1 MEGISLEFWL
11 IASLIGVLA
20 GIVKGS
26 IGFAMP
32 TIIVSGISS
41 FYSPELALAALILPT
56 MMSNA
61 IQTLRGGLRSAW
73 QSLWSMRVFV
83 GIMLVVMVGA
93 AQIPGRISQ
102 EAFLLAIG
110 VPVLVLSLIQILG
123 WRPVVN
129 PARRIWVEVPASVF
143 TGFSGGMAG
152 IWGPP
157 TTLFLTA
164 IQTPKAR
171 QLQIQGAIYGLGS
184 IVLLLAHL
192 RSGIL
197 NAETLPV
204 SAGMVIPAF
213 LGMLIGFRLHDRM
226 DQELFRRVTLIVLI
240 VTSLNLIRR
249 GLGY

>member
-1 MEGISLEFWL
+1 MEGISVEFWV
-11 IASLIGVLA
+11 IASLIGFLA

-56 MMSNA
+56 LMSNA
-61 IQTLRGGLRSAW
+61 MQTFRGGLRPAW
-73 QSLWSMRVFV
+73 ESLRSMRVFV
-83 GIMLVVMVGA
+83 AIMLVVMVGA

-110 VPVLVLSLIQILG
+110 VPVLVLSLIQVFG

-129 PARRIWVEVPASVF
+129 PARRLRVEVPAAIF
-143 TGFSGGMAG
+143 TGFAGGMAG
-152 IWGPP
+152 VWGPP
-157 TTLFLTA
+157 TSLFLTA

-171 QLQIQGAIYGLGS
+171 QLQIQGAIYGVGS
-184 IVLLLAHL
+184 VVLLLAHL

-197 NAETLPV
+197 NAQTLPV
-204 SAGMVIPAF
+204 SAGMIIPAG

-226 DQELFRRVTLIVLI
+226 DQERFRKVTLIVL
-240 VTSLNLIRR
+240 VVAGLNLIRR